1 VSPFDNLAGRA
12 EGDAPAKE
20 PDMIGRTARILV
32 LTALFATT
40 MLVLATPVVA
50 TPVVASPPSSQPVT
64 MTVLTTIE
72 PPDTVDPFTSTGGVI
87 CAQGEVST
95 LSTVFAGGQSG
106 THAQITTVKHFVC
119 ENGTFDVLLRVTLD
133 FNTSGT
139 EGTWTVRS
147 GTGSFAGLHG
157 SGTLTGTRVDD
168 EHVLDEFTGS
178 MPIN

>member
-1 VSPFDNLAGRA
+1 VRQSVGAAKVEIVLSKGLRGHVLHHDRLGRA
-12 EGDAPAKE
+12 QFFAGAERHELGAGIVLHRDVAGWRVEG
-20 PDMIGRTARILV
+20 
-32 LTALFATT
+32 
-40 MLVLATPVVA
+40 VA
-50 TPVVASPPSSQPVT
+50 CLENLIYEHWRRHLRA
-64 MTVLTTIE
+64 
-72 PPDTVDPFTSTGGVI
+72 
-87 CAQGEVST
+87 GEVST

-139 EGTWTVRS
+139 GGAWTVRS

-168 EHVLDEFTGS
+168 EHVLDEFIGS
-178 MPIN
+178 MRIN